1 MITINYRHGLNLLVA
16 FILTGIHPA
25 YAATF
30 DVQDRALH
38 ACLQALAE
46 NNGWSKPE
54 DVTEIK
60 CHSKDIHSI
69 AGVEQFTQLQS
80 LSLYN
85 NKLEQLDVDLT
96 LLKQLKTLNLARNN
110 LTRLN
115 LTNLPSLSE
124 LYLFDNQLETLTL
137 SNLVELK
144 TLKTNNNKIEHF
156 TYLNMSQL
164 EKVYIFNNKLATV
177 DIYSLPKLQ
186 YMDCRQN
193 PMPDSLYDEMDKKN
207 DVTFLH
213 DGNAEDW

>member
-1 MITINYRHGLNLLVA
+1 MITIYYRHGLSLLVA

-38 ACLQALAE
+38 DCLQALAE
-46 NNGWSKPE
+46 NNSWSKPE

-60 CHSKDIHSI
+60 CHSKDIRSMI
-69 AGVEQFTQLQS
+69 GLEQFTQLQS

-110 LTRLN
+110 LSQFN
-115 LTNLPSLSE
+115 LTDLPNLSE
-124 LYLFDNQLETLTL
+124 LYLFDNQLDTLTL
-137 SNLVELK
+137 ANLVKLQ

-164 EKVYIFNNKLATV
+164 EKVYIFNNKLATI

-193 PMPDSLYDEMDKKN
+193 PMPDSLYDEMDKKD